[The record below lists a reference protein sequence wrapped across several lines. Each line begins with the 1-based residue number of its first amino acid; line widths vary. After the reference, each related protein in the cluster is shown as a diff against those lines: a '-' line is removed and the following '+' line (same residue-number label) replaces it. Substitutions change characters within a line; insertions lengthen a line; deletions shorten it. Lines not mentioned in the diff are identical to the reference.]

1 MTSRMKD
8 EDGDDDVIDVKKDE
22 EWDQQ
27 RKRFKARLKKNLTQ
41 KKKKGGDQIKPH
53 FEVCQTFI
61 WTMLDV
67 YLLKFTKKKIHCLNR

>member
-8 EDGDDDVIDVKKDE
+8 EDGDDDVIDVKKMKSETNKGKDLKLA
-22 EWDQQ
+22 W
-27 RKRFKARLKKNLTQ
+27 KKNLTQ

-61 WTMLDV
+61 SSMLDV
-67 YLLKFTKKKIHCLNR
+67 YLLKFTSKKIHCLNR